1 MKQRFFLA
9 LFFVTLVAAF
19 PVCGQSVEEFFQQG
33 NELYEAKEYDRAIT
47 AYQQVLAQG
56 VESAPLYFNLGN
68 AYFRDGDLGHSILY
82 YHRAKRLDP
91 DDPDIQAN
99 LEFARR
105 FTSVQM
111 EGVKLN
117 PISSLFASIVEPY
130 QLNTLAWSTSI
141 FFILL
146 FILLTVRYGFHF
158 RGALVRIGLTVT
170 LVLVVALG
178 LLTTVKYDN
187 DYRTEMAVVIADEA
201 VVRTGPSLLSDKELD
216 AAPGL
221 VVEVLDETGD
231 FYNVLFENKR
241 RGWIEKDLVAV
252 I

>member
-1 MKQRFFLA
+1 LITRLLYSIMFLVIVSSA
-9 LFFVTLVAAF
+9 TANAQSPDDLFR
-19 PVCGQSVEEFFQQG
+19 QG
-33 NELYEAKEYDRAIT
+33 NELFEAKEYDSAI
-47 AYQQVLAQG
+47 AVYGAIVSKGL
-56 VESAPLYFNLGN
+56 ESAPLYFNLGN
-68 AYFRDGDLGHSILY
+68 AYFRNGDLGRAILY
-82 YHRAKRLDP
+82 YHRAKKLNP
-91 DDPDIQAN
+91 DDDDIIGN

-117 PISSLFASIVEPY
+117 PISSLFGSLVEPY
-130 QLNTLAWSTSI
+130 QLNTLAWVTSA

-146 FILLTVRYGFHF
+146 FVFLTIRFGLNIRGLVVRSG
-158 RGALVRIGLTVT
+158 ITVT
-170 LVLVVALG
+170 LIVVIALF
-178 LLTTVKYDN
+178 LLTTVKYEN

-201 VVRTGPSLLSDKELD
+201 IVRTGPSLLSDKELD
-216 AAPGL
+216 AVPGL
-221 VVEVLDETGD
+221 VVEILDETGE

>member
-1 MKQRFFLA
+1 MTVKIILCTTLLVLISLGSATAQSTDE
-9 LFFVTLVAAF
+9 LFR
-19 PVCGQSVEEFFQQG
+19 QG
-33 NELYEAKEYDRAIT
+33 NELFEAKQYDSAV
-47 AYQQVLAQG
+47 AVYGDVVGKGL
-56 VESAPLYFNLGN
+56 ESAPLYFNLGN
-68 AYFRDGDLGHSILY
+68 AYFRNGDLGRAILY
-82 YHRAKRLDP
+82 YHKARRLDP
-91 DDPDIQAN
+91 DDEDIVGN

-117 PISSLFASIVEPY
+117 PISSLFGAIVEPY
-130 QLNTLAWSTSI
+130 DLNFLAWVTSG

-146 FILLTVRYGFHF
+146 FVLLTMRFGLNVRG
-158 RGALVRIGLTVT
+158 LVVRSGLTVALIVVVT
-170 LVLVVALG
+170 LS

-187 DYRTEMAVVIADEA
+187 DYRTPMAVVIAQEA

-216 AAPGL
+216 AVPGL
-221 VVEVLDETGD
+221 VVEILDETGE